1 MKIRALLPSA
11 AALLLAALPALAAP
25 PPEPVQALAAIPS
38 PVPAMPTATTAPISR
53 ICDSTSALT
62 PIGTDT
68 DSGRVLLAVPPLAG
82 SSQGWVVEMAADG
95 SAAVA
100 YPDPGDGRFG
110 GSVGPGPVVAARACG
125 TGCLQPIRFKD
136 GLWEPLGEPVVAPA
150 VITAA
155 ATYDLSGTPWFVVH
169 GKGKEDGV
177 VRAWAYRLEE
187 REWKSK
193 GNLMVTAVGDLQAV
207 PSPQRKDGVLSGTGL
222 FVASGPP
229 EVWVQG
235 LPDLPPAR
243 RGAVMALA
251 GSSAA
256 YLSADGAIYLSAN
269 SGKSWRRSTWTPWGT
284 GTTGMWRQGKDYWID
299 LPMGDRRGPLELAW
313 FDRRTA
319 DQEAIFLTRLA
330 PAGDWAVLAHS
341 KSEIRTKNDDRL
353 EVSHVLSPREGI
365 LVLLSGCAATAGG
378 SGLVVRI
385 YDKGALS
392 EARFV
397 PIAPAHP

>member
-1 MKIRALLPSA
+1 MKIRPFPFGA
-11 AALLLAALPALAAP
+11 AALLLAPTLFAAAP
-25 PPEPVQALAAIPS
+25 PPEPVQALPAPPAAS
-38 PVPAMPTATTAPISR
+38 ATSQAASGPQR
-53 ICDSTSALT
+53 ICDGTSALT

-68 DSGRVLLAVPPLAG
+68 ASGRVLLSVPPFAG
-82 SSQGWVVEMAADG
+82 NPQAWIVELAADG
-95 SAAVA
+95 SSATA
-100 YPDPGDGRFG
+100 YPDPGEGRFG
-110 GSVGPGPVVAARACG
+110 GSVGPGPVVAARNCG

-136 GLWEPLGEPVVAPA
+136 GAWEPLGEPVVAPA

-155 ATYDLSGTPWFVVH
+155 ATYDETGTPWLVVQ
-169 GKGKEDGV
+169 GQGKEVGV

-187 REWKSK
+187 REWRSK

-207 PSPQRKDGVLSGTGL
+207 PSPQHKDGVLSGTGM

-243 RGAVMALA
+243 RGAVVSLT
-251 GSSAA
+251 GGGAA
-256 YLSADGAIYLSAN
+256 YLSADGAIYLSAD
-269 SGKSWRRSTWTPWGT
+269 SGKSWRRSTWTPWGA
-284 GTTGMWRQGKDYWID
+284 GTTGIWRQGKDYWID
-299 LPMGDRRGPLELAW
+299 LPTGDRRGPLELAW
-313 FDRRTA
+313 FDRRTP
-319 DQEAIFLTRLA
+319 DEEALFLTRLN

-353 EVSHVLSPREGI
+353 EVSHVLSPHAGT

-385 YDKGALS
+385 FEKGALS

-397 PIAPAHP
+397 AITPAKS

>member
-1 MKIRALLPSA
+1 MKIRRLLPVA
-11 AALLLAALPALAAP
+11 ATLLLAALPSPAAP
-25 PPEPVQALAAIPS
+25 PPEAVQAIPAPAAS
-38 PVPAMPTATTAPISR
+38 ASR
-53 ICDSTSALT
+53 TICDATSALT

-68 DSGRVLLAVPPLAG
+68 ESGRILLAVPPLAG
-82 SSQGWVVEMAADG
+82 GSQGWVVEL
-95 SAAVA
+95 SAAGTNGATASA
-100 YPDPGDGRFG
+100 YPDPADGRFG
-110 GSVGPGPVVAARACG
+110 GSVGPGPVVATRPCG
-125 TGCLQPIRFKD
+125 TGCLQPIRFKA
-136 GLWEPLGEPVVAPA
+136 GAWEPLGEPIAAPA

-155 ATYDLSGTPWFVVH
+155 ATYDQTGTPWLVVH
-169 GKGKEDGV
+169 GKGKEEGV

-187 REWKSK
+187 RDWKSK
-193 GNLMVTAVGDLQAV
+193 GNLMVTGVGDLQAV

-222 FVASGPP
+222 FVPSGSP

-243 RGAVMALA
+243 RGAVMALS
-251 GSSAA
+251 GSAAA
-256 YLSADGAIYLSAN
+256 YLSADGAVYLSSN

-299 LPMGDRRGPLELAW
+299 LPIGDRRGPLELAW
-313 FDRRTA
+313 FDRRTPE
-319 DQEAIFLTRLA
+319 QESIFLTRLN
-330 PAGDWAVLAHS
+330 PAGDWTVLTQS

-353 EVSHVLSPREGI
+353 EVSHVLSPRAGS

-378 SGLVVRI
+378 SGLVIRT

-397 PIAPAHP
+397 PIAPAPPG